1 MSYSKSIPGLNKI
14 LWDSKNIA
22 SGIYFIQL
30 NARYS
35 YDQKGSINKV
45 DG

>member
-30 NARYS
+30 NAGRYS
-35 YDQKGSINKV
+35 YDQKVQLIK
-45 DG
+45 